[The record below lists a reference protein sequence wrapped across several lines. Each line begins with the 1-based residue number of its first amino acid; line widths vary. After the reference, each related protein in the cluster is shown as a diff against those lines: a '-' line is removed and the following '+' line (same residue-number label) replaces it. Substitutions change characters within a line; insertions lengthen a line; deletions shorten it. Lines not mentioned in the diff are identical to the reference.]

1 MPKFPYQRTLRDDLA
16 ELWRIE
22 RYRSGARP
30 AGLTSI
36 SATEGSLDLIDDTG
50 ATVARYGDMPG
61 DKFGI
66 GIPHGGDW
74 VTVQEYV
81 AIRLGP
87 LTDRMGSA
95 ESRLDTHSQHLATH
109 DSQLGAIGNRL
120 NGHDN
125 DIDAIE
131 DLLGDL
137 ADQIGDIAGDTSSI
151 QNTLGNLSDAIST
164 LAGNVATNGA
174 RIVILGAIVKNLAS
188 RLDDLDGGSTGPL
201 PPWMT

>member
-1 MPKFPYQRTLRDDLA
+1 MPKFPYRRTLRDDLT
-16 ELWRIE
+16 ELWRLE

-50 ATVARYGDMPG
+50 ATIARYGDMPG

-66 GIPHGGDW
+66 GLSHGGDW

-81 AIRLGP
+81 AIGLGP
-87 LTDRMGSA
+87 LTARMGSA
-95 ESRLDTHSQHLATH
+95 ESRLDTHSQHLAAH
-109 DSQLGAIGNRL
+109 DSQLSAIGNRL

-151 QNTLGNLSDAIST
+151 QNTLGNLSEAIST
-164 LAGNVATNGA
+164 LAGDVATNGA
-174 RIVILGAIVKNLAS
+174 RIGILGAIVRNLAW